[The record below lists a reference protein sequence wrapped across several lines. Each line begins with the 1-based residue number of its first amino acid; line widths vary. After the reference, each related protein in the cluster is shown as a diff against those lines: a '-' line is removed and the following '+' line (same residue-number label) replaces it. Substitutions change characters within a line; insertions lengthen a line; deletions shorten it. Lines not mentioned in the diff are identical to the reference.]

1 MRASGNTRHHAMFQA
16 FVERARARPA
26 DEALV
31 LGQVRLDYGRLLSR
45 GLAVAGAIAGLPRP
59 SPSAMARR
67 PRPLRPLRLVALV
80 AGNRIEFVEAF
91 LGTVMAGAVVLV
103 VDPKLTTAQG
113 LKLFERLAP
122 DLVIHDPAVAGWVS
136 SPEAGLLAGGFL
148 ALTGGMGCPYRL
160 WRDRAMG
167 EQPAT
172 ADLPAAVAPD
182 QPFLIATTSGTSS
195 EPKAFIRDHQS
206 WAESFHNSIAEFA
219 IAPGETVLAMG
230 PLVHGLSLYATM
242 EALAAGATAVLLDRF
257 DATRAAAVAAAERAD
272 LLVGVPT
279 MFEALGRGLD
289 QARARLPGVRAVV
302 SAGAKLP
309 PALARSLGA
318 ALPRAEI
325 HEYYGASELSFVTL
339 ARSGRG
345 DPAESVGRAFRGVEL
360 RITGPAGEA
369 LPAGEVGRI
378 DIRSR
383 MVSAG
388 YVMGG
393 EDGSGFVALEEGW
406 STVGD
411 LGRLDA
417 DGHLYILGRAGG
429 MIITGGL
436 NVYPGEV
443 EAAIAALPGLGE
455 ALVFGVPDPYW
466 GEAVAAVLRAG
477 PETPPVDL
485 IELRS
490 RLAGRLARHKLPRM
504 LWHVQD
510 WPLGSSGKIARGRV
524 RAAIA
529 AGEAGPP
536 QLLDEGAAGG
546 LPTR

>member
-1 MRASGNTRHHAMFQA
+1 MRASGSTRHDTMFQA

-31 LGQVRLDYGRLLSR
+31 LGHVRLDYGRLLTR
-45 GLAVAGAIAGLPRP
+45 GLAVAGAIAGLPGP
-59 SPSAMARR
+59 APSAMARR
-67 PRPLRPLRLVALV
+67 PRALRRLRLVALV

-103 VDPKLTTAQG
+103 VDPKLTAAQG
-113 LKLFERLAP
+113 MKLFERLAP

-167 EQPAT
+167 EPA
-172 ADLPAAVAPD
+172 AMQLPAAVAPD

-206 WAESFHNSIAEFA
+206 WAESFRNSIAEFA
-219 IAPGETVLAMG
+219 VAPGETVLAMG

-279 MFEALGRGLD
+279 MFEALARGLD

-309 PALARSLGA
+309 PALAQSLGA
-318 ALPRAEI
+318 TLPRAEI

-393 EDGSGFVALEEGW
+393 EDGSGFVALDDGW

-411 LGRLDA
+411 LGRMDA

-443 EAAIAALPGLGE
+443 EAAIAALPGMGE

-466 GEAVAAVLRAG
+466 GEAVAAVLRSG
-477 PETPPVDL
+477 PGEPPVDL
-485 IELRS
+485 IDLRS
-490 RLAGRLARHKLPRM
+490 RLAGRLARHKLPRI
-504 LWHVQD
+504 LWCVED
-510 WPLGSSGKIARGRV
+510 WPLGTSGKIARGRV

-536 QLLDEGAAGG
+536 QRLEEGMAGT